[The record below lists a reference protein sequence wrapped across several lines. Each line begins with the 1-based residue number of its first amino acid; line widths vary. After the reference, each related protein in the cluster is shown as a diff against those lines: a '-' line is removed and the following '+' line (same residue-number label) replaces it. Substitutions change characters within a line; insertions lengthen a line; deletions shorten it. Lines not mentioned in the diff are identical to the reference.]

1 MIFLG
6 GGVLEW
12 IYAAALLVLGFVLV
26 LLEIFVIP
34 GLNIFGIVGF
44 LTAVAGIGYAY
55 ANMSGMA
62 AAAVAG
68 VALVGTAVLVR
79 LMLKV
84 RAWDRLV
91 LSNDMAREA
100 GYDSAKSGRED
111 LVGQFGEA
119 LSTLRPAGR
128 AQFGEQV
135 VDVVSEGGYIDRGAQ
150 VEVLKVVG
158 NRVVVHLVDA
168 AD

>member
-12 IYAAALLVLGFVLV
+12 IYALALLVLGFVLV

-79 LMLKV
+79 L
-84 RAWDRLV
+84 
-91 LSNDMAREA
+91 
-100 GYDSAKSGRED
+100 
-111 LVGQFGEA
+111 
-119 LSTLRPAGR
+119 
-128 AQFGEQV
+128 
-135 VDVVSEGGYIDRGAQ
+135 I
-150 VEVLKVVG
+150 
-158 NRVVVHLVDA
+158 
-168 AD
+168 